1 MRKYITKAS
10 ERIGVESTSRDG
22 KRAQVVSYSTCENF
36 IIRFCDGKEMKLKNW
51 RYFIE
56 GNFNYEKH
64 FKAPRNREERI
75 GEKKVMNN
83 GLTAEVIEYRGSHDM
98 DILFEDGGKR
108 TGVSWRD
115 FCIGNIAHPTIH
127 GGNVSQNE
135 LVLRFYLESL
145 GFVRIPQ
152 RSKRSDRVGLEGKE
166 LDLYNDKLKIA
177 IEYDGEY
184 SHTKNKDDEGKNKIV
199 EKLGIKLYR
208 FREPGCSG
216 VSGRNYILE
225 DSRFMSASLECCL
238 KSFVRDVLKKD
249 DKFINF
255 EKDKRTIK
263 EYVSNNKRATIH
275 LYEKKKMNNGM
286 VAEIIKMSSCR
297 NITVQFEDGEIVY
310 HKCYQSFV
318 KGNISHAGYEPLSV
332 LVEKKQ
338 MEENEETSQI
348 MNRFDDTKVS
358 IFTADFEVLTKLTGF
373 KLTRGMLCA
382 MRRKPLRKFQD
393 LCDGINRI
401 AILENVQNPTNVGAI
416 FRSAAALNMEAVLL
430 SPGCSDPLYRRA
442 SRVSMGTVFQIPW
455 TFIRD
460 SNEMRCKREV
470 IWPKQAIAE
479 LKKLGYKTAALALTD
494 DSVSIDDSELMKEEK
509 LAVILGNEGEGLENE
524 TIALCDYTVKI
535 PMTHGVDSLNVAA
548 ASAVAF
554 WQLGKI
560 IL

>member
-1 MRKYITKAS
+1 MINIIEIKDLDAPELQIYYNLNEAQLFHYFEPKPGIFIAESPKV
-10 ERIGVESTSRDG
+10 IG
-22 KRAQVVSYSTCENF
+22 RA
-36 IIRFCDGKEMKLKNW
+36 
-51 RYFIE
+51 
-56 GNFNYEKH
+56 
-64 FKAPRNREERI
+64 
-75 GEKKVMNN
+75 
-83 GLTAEVIEYRGSHDM
+83 
-98 DILFEDGGKR
+98 
-108 TGVSWRD
+108 
-115 FCIGNIAHPTIH
+115 
-127 GGNVSQNE
+127 
-135 LVLRFYLESL
+135 
-145 GFVRIPQ
+145 
-152 RSKRSDRVGLEGKE
+152 
-166 LDLYNDKLKIA
+166 LD
-177 IEYDGEY
+177 
-184 SHTKNKDDEGKNKIV
+184 
-199 EKLGIKLYR
+199 
-208 FREPGCSG
+208 
-216 VSGRNYILE
+216 
-225 DSRFMSASLECCL
+225 
-238 KSFVRDVLKKD
+238 
-249 DKFINF
+249 
-255 EKDKRTIK
+255 
-263 EYVSNNKRATIH
+263 
-275 LYEKKKMNNGM
+275 
-286 VAEIIKMSSCR
+286 
-297 NITVQFEDGEIVY
+297 
-310 HKCYQSFV
+310 
-318 KGNISHAGYEPLSV
+318 AGYEPLSV

-470 IWPKQAIAE
+470 IWPKQVIAE

-554 WQLGKI
+554 WQLGKR
-560 IL
+560 

>member
-1 MRKYITKAS
+1 ML
-10 ERIGVESTSRDG
+10 
-22 KRAQVVSYSTCENF
+22 N
-36 IIRFCDGKEMKLKNW
+36 
-51 RYFIE
+51 
-56 GNFNYEKH
+56 
-64 FKAPRNREERI
+64 
-75 GEKKVMNN
+75 
-83 GLTAEVIEYRGSHDM
+83 VIE
-98 DILFEDGGKR
+98 IK
-108 TGVSWRD
+108 D
-115 FCIGNIAHPTIH
+115 FNAP
-127 GGNVSQNE
+127 
-135 LVLRFYLESL
+135 
-145 GFVRIPQ
+145 
-152 RSKRSDRVGLEGKE
+152 E
-166 LDLYNDKLKIA
+166 LDIYARCTEARLL
-177 IEYDGEY
+177 
-184 SHTKNKDDEGKNKIV
+184 NKDHPEEGMFIAESPKVI
-199 EKLGIKLYR
+199 
-208 FREPGCSG
+208 
-216 VSGRNYILE
+216 GRAL
-225 DSRFMSASLECCL
+225 D
-238 KSFVRDVLKKD
+238 
-249 DKFINF
+249 
-255 EKDKRTIK
+255 
-263 EYVSNNKRATIH
+263 
-275 LYEKKKMNNGM
+275 
-286 VAEIIKMSSCR
+286 
-297 NITVQFEDGEIVY
+297 
-310 HKCYQSFV
+310 
-318 KGNISHAGYEPLSV
+318 AGYEPLSV

-338 MEENEETSQI
+338 MEENEETIQI

-373 KLTRGMLCA
+373 KLTRGMLCT

-401 AILENVQNPTNVGAI
+401 AILENVQNPTNVGVI

-470 IWPKQAIAE
+470 IWPKQVIAE

-524 TIALCDYTVKI
+524 TIALCDYMVKI